1 MKVRETEVSQ
11 EHQYKKVEVCNL
23 VEIRPHVLEKSVN
36 PVNLINKT
44 IEGQNIRAWDKKKN
58 TCDVKS
64 RGKITYTI
72 EIGIFDP

>member
-36 PVNLINKT
+36 PVNLIHKT
-44 IEGQNIRAWDKKKN
+44 IEGQTSEPETRKK
-58 TCDVKS
+58 TLVM
-64 RGKITYTI
+64 
-72 EIGIFDP
+72 